1 MAQQYEFAGHSGS
14 PMGAD
19 QSAIVAAASASLACT
34 RSPRAARDAVTMQTT
49 NTPVFAGWDGSIL
62 QARQLQQQLAQRVVV
77 QDQVS
82 TAPQV
87 LAGFDV
93 GFEDDGQTTRAAAVL
108 LDAHT
113 LLPLETHVARLPT
126 SMPYVPGL
134 LSFRELPALLQALAL
149 LSRTPDLVFIDGQGI
164 AHPRKLGIA
173 AHFGVVT
180 GLPCIGVAKQ
190 RLAGSFTE
198 PGPERGEHSPIL
210 LGGAQIG
217 WALRSK
223 PRCNPLIVSPG
234 HRVSMQGALEWTLR
248 TLRAYRLP
256 EPTRLADRLASR
268 RGEVMHAVQGDLLG

>member
-1 MAQQYEFAGHSGS
+1 
-14 PMGAD
+14 
-19 QSAIVAAASASLACT
+19 
-34 RSPRAARDAVTMQTT
+34 MQTAID
-49 NTPVFAGWDGSIL
+49 PVFAGWDGSVR
-62 QARQLQQQLAQRVVV
+62 QARQLQQQLAGQVVL
-77 QDQVS
+77 DDRW
-82 TAPQV
+82 TPTPQL

-113 LLPLETHVARLPT
+113 LLPLETQVARVPT

-164 AHPRKLGIA
+164 AHPRRLGIA

-180 GLPCIGVAKQ
+180 GLPSIGVAKQ
-190 RLAGSFTE
+190 RLAGE
-198 PGPERGEHSPIL
+198 CADPGPVRGDHTPL
-210 LGGAQIG
+210 RLGGAQIG

-234 HRVSMQGALEWTLR
+234 HRVSLQGALDWTLR
-248 TLRAYRLP
+248 TLRSYRLP

-268 RGEVMHAVQGDLLG
+268 RGDITLDASGDLLA

>member
-1 MAQQYEFAGHSGS
+1 MHTNGS
-14 PMGAD
+14 
-19 QSAIVAAASASLACT
+19 
-34 RSPRAARDAVTMQTT
+34 
-49 NTPVFAGWDGSIL
+49 VFAGWDGSVI
-62 QARQLQQQLAQRVVV
+62 QAQQLQHQLAQRVLLH
-77 QDQVS
+77 DEVS
-82 TAPQV
+82 ATPQL

-113 LLPLETHVARLPT
+113 LLPLETHVARAPT

-134 LSFRELPALLQALAL
+134 LSFRELPALLQALAR

-164 AHPRKLGIA
+164 AHPRRLGIA

-180 GLPCIGVAKQ
+180 GLPCISIAKQ
-190 RLAGSFTE
+190 RLAGSFAE
-198 PGPERGEHSPIL
+198 PGPERGDHTPIL

-234 HRVSMQGALEWTLR
+234 HCVSMQGALGWTLR
-248 TLRAYRLP
+248 TLRSYRLP
-256 EPTRLADRLASR
+256 EPTRLADRLASQ
-268 RGEVMHAVQGDLLG
+268 RGKMPALAADTPLLF

>member
-1 MAQQYEFAGHSGS
+1 
-14 PMGAD
+14 
-19 QSAIVAAASASLACT
+19 
-34 RSPRAARDAVTMQTT
+34 MQRID
-49 NTPVFAGWDGSIL
+49 PVFAGWDGSVI
-62 QARQLQQQLAQRVVV
+62 QARQLQQQLAQRVVL
-77 QDQVS
+77 QDQVIV
-82 TAPQV
+82 PPRL

-108 LDAHT
+108 LDADT
-113 LLPLETHVARLPT
+113 LTPLETHVARVPT

-149 LSRTPDLVFIDGQGI
+149 LSRPPDLVFIDGQGI

-180 GLPCIGVAKQ
+180 GLPSIGVAKQ
-190 RLAGSFTE
+190 RLAGRFVE
-198 PGPERGEHSPIL
+198 PGPERGDRSPLL
-210 LGGAQIG
+210 LGGMQIG

-223 PRCNPLIVSPG
+223 PRCNTLIVSPG
-234 HRVSMQGALEWTLR
+234 HRVSMQGALDWTLR

-268 RGEVMHAVQGDLLG
+268 RGDIPTDPQPTLL